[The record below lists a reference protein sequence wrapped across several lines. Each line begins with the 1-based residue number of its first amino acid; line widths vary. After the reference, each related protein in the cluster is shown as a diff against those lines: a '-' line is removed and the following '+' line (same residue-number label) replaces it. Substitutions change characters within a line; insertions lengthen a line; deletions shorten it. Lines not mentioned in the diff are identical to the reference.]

1 MKIDYKN
8 KTLISGE
15 EQEKR
20 EVEFL
25 VEDQKLKFQSDF
37 LEGKRQ
43 LARLRTGLEDAKT
56 EYPLDVQKIV
66 NIQLDIESLEDG
78 LKRMEKLQEELGL

>member
-1 MKIDYKN
+1 
-8 KTLISGE
+8 
-15 EQEKR
+15 
-20 EVEFL
+20 
-25 VEDQKLKFQSDF
+25 
-37 LEGKRQ
+37 
-43 LARLRTGLEDAKT
+43 LEDAKT